1 MSLAVVRLLR
11 PKQWTKGLLVFAAP
25 LFTRRLT
32 DPIDL
37 KKELV
42 AFFAIALLSSAVYI
56 LNDACDVERDRRH
69 PTKRQRP
76 LASGAVSLVVASS
89 LGVLLA
95 LIGFGMSVYL
105 GRSAIVLVGVYV
117 GLQVAYNVA
126 LKHVAV
132 ADVFLLASGYVL
144 RAALGAAAIHVA
156 ISGWLLFCTGSLAL
170 LVGIGKRRSEF
181 QLQVET
187 GIETREALS
196 NYSLQ
201 GLDLM
206 LTVAAAAAMMSY
218 GIYSIESPTGRQY
231 PALLLTCLWVSY
243 AIFRY
248 VYLVVVKGEGGE
260 PETLLFRDPHILVS
274 VTLFVV
280 TAALAMQN
288 VIPTRILD
296 NR

>member
-1 MSLAVVRLLR
+1 MAVAVVRLLR

-25 LFTRRLT
+25 LFARRLT
-32 DPIDL
+32 DPTDL
-37 KKELV
+37 KKECI
-42 AFFAIALLSSAVYI
+42 AFVAIAFLSSAVYV
-56 LNDACDVERDRRH
+56 LNDACDVDRDRRH
-69 PTKRQRP
+69 PTKCKRP
-76 LASGAVSLVVASS
+76 LASGEVSLTLAAA
-89 LGVLLA
+89 LGILLA
-95 LIGFGMSVYL
+95 VTGFGMAYWL
-105 GRSAIVLVGVYV
+105 GRSALVLVGIYA
-117 GLQVAYNVA
+117 GLQVAYNIR
-126 LKHVAV
+126 LKHVPV

-181 QLQVET
+181 QLQAET
-187 GIETREALS
+187 GVETRESLS

-201 GLDLM
+201 GLDVM
-206 LTVAAAAAMMSY
+206 LTMAAAAAMMSY
-218 GIYSIESPTGRQY
+218 GIYSIESPTGGKH
-231 PALLLTCLWVSY
+231 PALLLTCLWVTY

-288 VIPTRILD
+288 VIPTSILET
-296 NR
+296 R